1 MNELDSVVRV
11 WAADY
16 YLALPDARRA
26 GAGVFVGDMLELL
39 RQPGVLERAGHAA
52 RARKADY
59 VVADPT
65 AAQASLRAVL
75 IDHYQR
81 AGRQHPHLAEE
92 ATAFADTIIPLFRH
106 DTVAFAVHHADNRGA
121 AAERLAETE
130 LSWWRKAQT
139 VRSQRQPPRRRLYP
153 C

>member
-1 MNELDSVVRV
+1 MKELDSVVRV

-26 GAGVFVGDMLELL
+26 GAGVFVDDMLELL
-39 RQPGVLERAGHAA
+39 RQPGVLERARQAA

-75 IDHYQR
+75 IDHYRR
-81 AGRQHPHLAEE
+81 AARQQPHLADE
-92 ATAFADTIIPLFRH
+92 AAAFADTIIPLFGH
-106 DTVAFAVHHADNRGA
+106 DTVAFAVHHADSRGA